1 MQSTIKVRKYVNVF
15 IVILFFITMSTSC
28 NNDNEPEITPLTIHR
43 HFKTEILQLK
53 LSDIDKFSE
62 YKDNLFI
69 VNSTD
74 EIPEDKHFGIE
85 PFQEAH
91 INYSDFSLII
101 VYQLLLGDIKTFKY
115 KWSYNNW
122 FERYEFNMTYDVIKG
137 SEYVDIDNEVGSFS
151 YTRCAFIVPHI
162 SSNST
167 WTISSGMFVN

>member
-85 PFQEAH
+85 TFQEAH

-115 KWSYNNW
+115 NWSYNNW
-122 FERYEFNMTYDVIKG
+122 FERYQFDLTYDYIKD
-137 SEYVDIDNEVGSFS
+137 SENIGDENETFS
-151 YTRCAFIVPHI
+151 YIRCAFLVRHI
-162 SSNST
+162 PSNAY
-167 WTISSGMFVN
+167 WTITTGMYVP